1 MQAILLQRLI
11 AMCPAGDPLRCQRLL
26 SGDVTPATKADEYSN
41 RRKGR
46 SPAQPDVGRPCKPPQ
61 ITRSKASGSGGL
73 PIGLLR
79 RSGGSGQAAVLSSPA
94 GWPADAFPVHCARV
108 V

>member
-46 SPAQPDVGRPCKPPQ
+46 SPAQPDVGRPCQPPQ
-61 ITRSKASGSGGL
+61 ITRSRASGSGGL
-73 PIGLLR
+73 TIGLLR
-79 RSGGSGQAAVLSSPA
+79 RSGGSGVAVVLSAAAEPSSY
-94 GWPADAFPVHCARV
+94 AFPA
-108 V
+108 